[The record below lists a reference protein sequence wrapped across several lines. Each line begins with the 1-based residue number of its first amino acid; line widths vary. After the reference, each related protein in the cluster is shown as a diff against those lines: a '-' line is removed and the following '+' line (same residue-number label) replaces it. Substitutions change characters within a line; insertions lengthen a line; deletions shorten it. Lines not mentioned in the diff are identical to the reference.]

1 MSLNYL
7 NQIIMIGVVKN
18 KINNNRTLW
27 CIGQPYYMM
36 KENGYVTQEE
46 HLGVKGKIEHIK
58 PKSYSIVAMNLETVD
73 DVDKVIR
80 QCELVKEEM
89 TGELL
94 DDLNLRQYLD
104 VPTMNFAKSSDT
116 GDYHKPVF

>member
-1 MSLNYL
+1 
-7 NQIIMIGVVKN
+7 
-18 KINNNRTLW
+18 
-27 CIGQPYYMM
+27 
-36 KENGYVTQEE
+36 
-46 HLGVKGKIEHIK
+46 
-58 PKSYSIVAMNLETVD
+58 MNLETVD

-94 DDLNLRQYLD
+94 DGLNLRQYLD
-104 VPTMNFAKSSDT
+104 VPTINFSKSSDT

>member
-1 MSLNYL
+1 
-7 NQIIMIGVVKN
+7 
-18 KINNNRTLW
+18 
-27 CIGQPYYMM
+27 MM

-104 VPTMNFAKSSDT
+104 VPTINFSKSSDT